1 MLVSLSIQNYAIIQ
15 HVELQLTH
23 GLNMITGETGA
34 GKSILLGALG
44 LISGN
49 RADLSVISDSSSK
62 CIVEAVFDISAIQL
76 KDFFKTHDIDDDDK
90 QTIVRREILP
100 GGKSRAFVNDVPV
113 SLSVLKS
120 LSDEL
125 IDIHSQHQNLLLR
138 DNAFQLQLLDAFAA
152 ASNEIK
158 TLKKEYTQ
166 YRFNVNRLAELQ
178 AENQR
183 LKSAYDFIHFQF
195 NELAEAKLIPDEEL
209 HIDAELKKLT
219 HSEEIKQSI
228 ALSLQVFEDSDNS
241 INSQIAHLKSV
252 LTKISSYHPDME
264 QVLQQLQTIQVE
276 SKELIYSLRQIEND
290 IDADPER
297 FHQLEDRN
305 NVLQRLF
312 QKHRVSGCAE
322 LINIK
327 NDYES
332 KLVSMNSIDDNINKL
347 NQELQTQEKYITSI
361 CSTIS
366 KKRLAAI
373 PLITKKV
380 TELIDLLGMPNAV
393 LEIKIEPKSQ
403 FNETGMDNVSF
414 LFSANKGVAPA
425 DLGKAGSGGEVS
437 RLMLAFKAILSEV
450 NHLPCIL
457 FDEIDT
463 GVSGLMADKI
473 GQLMKKMSKHRQLIV
488 ITHLPQIASKS
499 DTHFKVMKFEKT
511 GKVNSSIEQLKGD
524 KQVEEIARLLS
535 GEKITEAAINQA
547 RELIKESAAH

>member
-15 HVELQLTH
+15 HVELHFTH

-49 RADLSVISDSSSK
+49 RADLSVNSDSSSK
-62 CIVEAVFDISAIQL
+62 CIVEGVFDTSAMQL
-76 KDFFKTHDIDDDDK
+76 KDFFKTHDIDEDDT

-113 SLSVLKS
+113 ALSVLKS

-138 DNAFQLQLLDAFAA
+138 DNAFQLQLLDAFAT

-158 TLKKEYTQ
+158 TLKKEYNQ
-166 YRFNVNRLAELQ
+166 YRHNVNRLADLQ
-178 AENQR
+178 SENQR
-183 LKSAYDFIHFQF
+183 LKSAYDFIQFQF
-195 NELAEAKLIPDEEL
+195 NELAEANLKPDEEQ
-209 HIDAELKKLT
+209 HIEAELKKLT

-228 ALSLQVFEDSDNS
+228 ELSLQIFEDSDHS
-241 INSQIAHLKSV
+241 INSQVAHLKNV
-252 LTKISSYHPDME
+252 LSKISSYHPDMV

-276 SKELIYSLRQIEND
+276 SKELIYSLRHIEND

-297 FHQLEDRN
+297 LHQLEDRN
-305 NVLQRLF
+305 NILQRLF
-312 QKHRVSGCAE
+312 QKHRVAGSAE
-322 LINIK
+322 LIVIK

-332 KLVSMNSIDDNINKL
+332 KLVSMNSMDDDINKL
-347 NQELQTQEKYITSI
+347 ILAIDVQEKNII
-361 CSTIS
+361 NNCETIS
-366 KKRLAAI
+366 KKRVAAI

-393 LEIKIEPKSQ
+393 LEIKIEPKSK
-403 FNETGMDNVSF
+403 FNETGMDDVSF
-414 LFSANKGVAPA
+414 LFSANKGIAPA

-437 RLMLAFKAILSEV
+437 RLMLAFKAMLSEV

-463 GVSGLMADKI
+463 GVSGVMADKI

-499 DTHFKVMKFEKT
+499 DTHFKVIKFEKN
-511 GKVNSSIEQLKGD
+511 GKVNSAIELLKGEQ
-524 KQVEEIARLLS
+524 QVEEIARLLS

-547 RELIKESAAH
+547 RELIKESVAH

>member
-15 HVELQLTH
+15 HVELHFTD

-62 CIVEAVFDISAIQL
+62 CIVEAVFDTSAMQL
-76 KDFFKTHDIDDDDK
+76 KDFFKTHDIDDNDT

-113 SLSVLKS
+113 ALSVLKS

-297 FHQLEDRN
+297 LHQLEDRN
-305 NVLQRLF
+305 NILQRLF

>member
-15 HVELQLTH
+15 HVELQFTH

-297 FHQLEDRN
+297 LHQLEDRN
-305 NVLQRLF
+305 NILQRLF